1 MTIGL
6 DGDSLDEY
14 VRLNP
19 SVDTVTDLL
28 NVLVQSRFITM
39 TVASRCN
46 VEASLL
52 DSGDLHMVL
61 ENLMNSDSIC
71 AMAAQE
77 IADRINNPPMG
88 DEITEA
94 NPQVRIAFLHA

>member
-6 DGDSLDEY
+6 DRDSLDEY

-19 SVDTVTDLL
+19 SVDTVTNLL

-61 ENLMNSDSIC
+61 ENLVNSDSIC

-77 IADRINNPPMG
+77 LWTGSTIHQWVMK
-88 DEITEA
+88 
-94 NPQVRIAFLHA
+94 